1 MTREEFFLKAVIELS
16 AAQMVAQPGG
26 FKAQMDRA
34 IEIAQY
40 LTTSIYGEYIEPFKE
55 NVI

>member
-1 MTREEFFLKAVIELS
+1 MTREEFYLKAVIELA

-26 FKAQMDRA
+26 FKTQMDRA
-34 IEIAQY
+34 IDIAEY
-40 LTTSIYGEYIEPFKE
+40 LTTKIYGEYIEPFKE